1 MNPALAAAIA
11 RRHAEAP
18 MPKPLAP
25 TPGRVLHMDGD
36 YAAYHCSGKDD
47 TPAGTARSILLA
59 RIEKAQRAA
68 GAERTIVH
76 LSSNDCDKGKRYLIA
91 VTKPY
96 QGQRD
101 AGRKPDNWYVLREF
115 MEGYEGPLFTT
126 KLWSDREAD
135 DGCAFHCEFESRN
148 GVMPAVH
155 TRDKDF
161 RMFCGIH
168 LDWLTYLPH
177 TVQPDTFCSMDI
189 NGKVFGH
196 RWFWLQMLMGDSADN
211 IPGCK
216 GIGEEGAPQILSSA
230 YDNESAFAAVSSMYK
245 AKYGTEAWADRFVE
259 QAALLW
265 MRTDARAHIGN
276 FREVLDKPYGEIFIA
291 IDRMS
296 ARVDK
301 ALADLQALKE

>member
-11 RRHAEAP
+11 RRHAAP

-36 YAAYHCSGKDD
+36 YAAYYCSGKDD

-115 MEGYEGPLFTT
+115 MEGYDGPLFTT

-135 DGCAFHCEFESRN
+135 DGCAFHCEYESRN

-155 TRDKDF
+155 SRDKDF
-161 RMFCGIH
+161 RMFCGVH
-168 LDWLTYLPH
+168 LDWLTYMPH
-177 TVQPDTFCSMDI
+177 VVHPDTFLSMDI

-196 RWFWLQMLMGDSADN
+196 KWFWLQMLMGDSADN
-211 IPGCK
+211 ILGCK
-216 GIGEEGAPQILSSA
+216 GIGEEGAPKILHNVCC
-230 YDNESAFAAVSSMYK
+230 NEEAFGVVSNTYR
-245 AKYGTEAWADRFVE
+245 AKYGEGWTDKFVE

-265 MRTDARAHIGN
+265 MRTDVRAEITD
-276 FREVLDKPYGEIFIA
+276 FWRVLPGEGEGA
-291 IDRMS
+291 LMQATHRMEDR
-296 ARVDK
+296 VNK
-301 ALADLQALKE
+301 AVRDLMALKE